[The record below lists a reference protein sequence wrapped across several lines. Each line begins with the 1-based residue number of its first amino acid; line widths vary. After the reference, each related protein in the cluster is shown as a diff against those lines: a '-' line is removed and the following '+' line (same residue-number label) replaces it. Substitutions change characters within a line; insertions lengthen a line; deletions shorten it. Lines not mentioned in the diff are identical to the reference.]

1 MSYFIRNSDI
11 VFFND
16 LQLASGRADGLI
28 MLTDEQIERHKTGL
42 YEYIDDEQVLI
53 QKTYAQELAEL
64 NAEYI
69 AKVDALAE
77 KITKAKAWDGAS
89 ETSKVTAL
97 RAQKTEI
104 DTKYISDLTLINQ
117 KWSN

>member
-1 MSYFIRNSDI
+1 MTKYFENSKGDLLVDPIEENHDDI
-11 VFFND
+11 EERTEAEFKAK
-16 LQLASGRADGLI
+16 LAI
-28 MLTDEQIERHKTGL
+28 KNNP
-42 YEYIDDEQVLI
+42 

-97 RAQKTEI
+97 RAKKTDL
-104 DTKYISDLTLINQ
+104 DTKYISDLTLINE